1 MVGRRVWSVALSGI
15 DGFPVEVEAAKGGG
29 LPRVQLVGL
38 PDASLSEAKARV
50 RAAVLA
56 TGLSWPPGLVT
67 INLSPASLPKAGT
80 HFDLAIAV
88 AALIAEEQMELV
100 SDTRTVL
107 IGELSLDGRIRK
119 VRGVL
124 PAMLAAARAGFERA
138 IVPAGQQAEASLVPG
153 ITVWG
158 AGRLAEVVDLLEGKP
173 VFNPTEAAPSS
184 SPPLEQPAAFT
195 PDLADVVGHEDGK
208 FALEVAAAGRH
219 HLFLHGAPGVGKT
232 MLASRLPSILP
243 DLAEDEAVEVSAIH
257 SLAGRELTGLI
268 VRPPYSDPHHSA
280 TPAALVGGGT
290 AELKPGAISLAHR
303 GVLFLDECPDFG
315 SKLDALRTPLEDGTI
330 TVSRARHSTR
340 FPARFQLVMA
350 ANPCP
355 CGNHGV
361 AGLECRCEP
370 VRVRKYQERL
380 SGPILDRIDIKH
392 QMATVNRVLL
402 DVAADA
408 SESSATVLARVVEAR
423 DRQRRRL
430 AGTPWATN
438 GEVPGSY
445 LRQQLS
451 LPEDLGVL
459 NTALQR
465 GLISA
470 RGVDKVIRLAWTLA
484 DLAGQDA
491 IGERELR
498 AALHLRQ
505 GEQRRGAA

>member
-1 MVGRRVWSVALSGI
+1 MVGRWVWSVALSGI

-56 TGLSWPPGLVT
+56 SGLSWPPGLVT

-124 PAMLAAARAGFERA
+124 PAMLAASRAGFERA
-138 IVPAGQQAEASLVPG
+138 IVPAGQQAEAALVPG

-184 SPPLEQPAAFT
+184 SPPLEGPASFT

-290 AELKPGAISLAHR
+290 AELKPGAISLAH
-303 GVLFLDECPDFG
+303 
-315 SKLDALRTPLEDGTI
+315 
-330 TVSRARHSTR
+330 
-340 FPARFQLVMA
+340 
-350 ANPCP
+350 
-355 CGNHGV
+355 
-361 AGLECRCEP
+361 AGDPE
-370 VRVRKYQERL
+370 
-380 SGPILDRIDIKH
+380 
-392 QMATVNRVLL
+392 LL
-402 DVAADA
+402 
-408 SESSATVLARVVEAR
+408 
-423 DRQRRRL
+423 
-430 AGTPWATN
+430 
-438 GEVPGSY
+438 PGS
-445 LRQQLS
+445 
-451 LPEDLGVL
+451 G
-459 NTALQR
+459 
-465 GLISA
+465 G
-470 RGVDKVIRLAWTLA
+470 
-484 DLAGQDA
+484 
-491 IGERELR
+491 R
-498 AALHLRQ
+498 APSR
-505 GEQRRGAA
+505 

>member
-1 MVGRRVWSVALSGI
+1 MVGRHVWSVALSGI
-15 DGFPVEVEAAKGGG
+15 NGFPVEVEAAKGGG

-38 PDASLSEAKARV
+38 PDAALSEAKARV

-67 INLSPASLPKAGT
+67 INLSPAGLPKAGT
-80 HFDLAIAV
+80 HYDVAIAV
-88 AALIAEEQMELV
+88 AALIAEGQMELV

-107 IGELSLDGRIRK
+107 VGELSLDGRIRK

-124 PAMLAAARAGFERA
+124 PAMLAASKAGFERA
-138 IVPAGQQAEASLVPG
+138 IVPAGQQTEASLVSG
-153 ITVWG
+153 LTVWG

-173 VFNPTEAAPSS
+173 VTNPTEAAPASS
-184 SPPLEQPAAFT
+184 EPFDGPAGFT

-219 HLFLHGAPGVGKT
+219 HLFLHGSPGVGKT

-243 DLAEDEAVEVSAIH
+243 DLDEGEAVEVSAIH

-268 VRPPYSDPHHSA
+268 VRPPYADPHHSV
-280 TPAALVGGGT
+280 TPVALVGGGT
-290 AELKPGAISLAHR
+290 SEVRPGAISLAHR
-303 GVLFLDECPDFG
+303 GVLFLDESPDFG
-315 SKLDALRTPLEDGTI
+315 VKLDALRTPLESGAI
-330 TVSRARHSTR
+330 TVSRARHTTT

-355 CGNHGV
+355 CGMHGV
-361 AGLECRCEP
+361 AGMECRCDAL
-370 VRVRKYQERL
+370 RVRKYQERM

-392 QMATVNRVLL
+392 QMAAINRVLL
-402 DVAADA
+402 EVDGGVG
-408 SESSATVLARVVEAR
+408 ESSATVLERVVEAR
-423 DRQRRRL
+423 ERQRRRL
-430 AGTPWATN
+430 RGTPWVTN

-451 LPEDLGVL
+451 LPADLGVL

-465 GLISA
+465 GAISA

-484 DLAGQDA
+484 DLAGRDTVS
-491 IGERELR
+491 GRELR

-505 GEQRRGAA
+505 GDERKGAA